1 MIISAPASA
10 SAFAMAHPYPPSS
23 PIPATNAFLPF
34 KSIVKT
40 WGEEIYFEIPIEES
54 LDLEKDAKDIINI
67 GEIAYWIEG
76 KCIAIGYGKTPISK
90 GNEIKLAARTNI
102 WGDALLNIKELNKIK
117 DGDEVVVS

>member
-1 MIISAPASA
+1 MHNINLK
-10 SAFAMAHPYPPSS
+10 FSS
-23 PIPATNAFLPF
+23 YTINIKLRSTKTANAIKNILPF

-54 LDLEKDAKDIINI
+54 LDLENDAKDIINV

-76 KCIAIGYGKTPISK
+76 KCIAIGYGRTPISK

>member
-1 MIISAPASA
+1 MHKINLKFSSYTINIKLRSNKTASA
-10 SAFAMAHPYPPSS
+10 
-23 PIPATNAFLPF
+23 IKNILPF

-54 LDLEKDAKDIINI
+54 LGLENDAKDIINI
-67 GEIAYWIEG
+67 GEIAFWIEG

>member
-1 MIISAPASA
+1 MHNINLKFSSYTINIKLRSTKTASA
-10 SAFAMAHPYPPSS
+10 
-23 PIPATNAFLPF
+23 IKNILPF

-54 LDLEKDAKDIINI
+54 LDLENDAKDIINV

-76 KCIAIGYGKTPISK
+76 KCIAIGYGRTPISK

>member
-1 MIISAPASA
+1 MHNINLKFSSYTINIKLRSTKTASA
-10 SAFAMAHPYPPSS
+10 
-23 PIPATNAFLPF
+23 IKNILPF
-34 KSIVKT
+34 KSIIKT

-54 LDLEKDAKDIINI
+54 LDLENDAKDIINV

-102 WGDALLNIKELNKIK
+102 WGDSLLNIKELNKIK

>member
-1 MIISAPASA
+1 MHNINLKFSSYTINIKLRSNKTASA
-10 SAFAMAHPYPPSS
+10 
-23 PIPATNAFLPF
+23 IKNILPF

-54 LDLEKDAKDIINI
+54 LDLENDAKDIINV

-76 KCIAIGYGKTPISK
+76 KCIAIGYGRTPISK

>member
-1 MIISAPASA
+1 MHNINLKFSSYTINIKLRSNKTASA
-10 SAFAMAHPYPPSS
+10 
-23 PIPATNAFLPF
+23 IKNILPF

-54 LDLEKDAKDIINI
+54 LDLENDAKDIINI

-102 WGDALLNIKELNKIK
+102 WGNALLNIKELNKIK

>member
-1 MIISAPASA
+1 MHKINLKFSSYTINIKLRSNKTASA
-10 SAFAMAHPYPPSS
+10 
-23 PIPATNAFLPF
+23 IKNILPF

-54 LDLEKDAKDIINI
+54 LGLENDAKDIINV

>member
-1 MIISAPASA
+1 MHNINLKFSSYTINIKLRSTKTASA
-10 SAFAMAHPYPPSS
+10 
-23 PIPATNAFLPF
+23 IKNILPF
-34 KSIVKT
+34 KSTVKK

-54 LDLEKDAKDIINI
+54 LDLENDAKDIINI

-102 WGDALLNIKELNKIK
+102 WGDANLNVKKLKNIK
-117 DGDEVVVS
+117 DGDEVIIS

>member
-1 MIISAPASA
+1 MHKINLKFSSYTINIKLRSNKTASA
-10 SAFAMAHPYPPSS
+10 
-23 PIPATNAFLPF
+23 IKNILPF

-54 LDLEKDAKDIINI
+54 LDLENDAKDIINV

>member
-1 MIISAPASA
+1 MSSINLKFSSYNIIIKLRPTPTA
-10 SAFAMAHPYPPSS
+10 
-23 PIPATNAFLPF
+23 NAI
-34 KSIVKT
+34 KSILPCKSIIKT
-40 WGEEIYFEIPIEES
+40 WGEEIYFEMPIQKNLS
-54 LDLEKDAKDIINI
+54 LDNDAKDVINL

>member
-1 MIISAPASA
+1 MNNIN
-10 SAFAMAHPYPPSS
+10 FKFSS
-23 PIPATNAFLPF
+23 YTINIKLRSTKTAIAIKNILPF

-54 LDLEKDAKDIINI
+54 LDLENDAKDIINI

-102 WGDALLNIKELNKIK
+102 WGDALLNIKELNRIK